1 VIRFMPIAVYHLACT
16 NFLIQWV
23 GDAVEVVHSDSS
35 ADVATTD
42 APTLGGT
49 MLLPTCL
56 VEIFLAMN
64 LLVLPC

>member
-1 VIRFMPIAVYHLACT
+1 MPIAVYHLACT